1 MTPSA
6 IPPGAE
12 VDPTFVANQLSDPSV
27 RIVEVDVSSASYL
40 AGHIP
45 GAVLWNAYTDLRHPD
60 YQPISASELQDL
72 LRRSGIAA
80 DTTVVVY
87 GYGSHLGYWLLR
99 SCGHDLV
106 RLLDG
111 PRERWSDAGHDW
123 SSDIPGLTMSP
134 FEGATQSRFIASRND
149 VQALMES
156 SGGTILDVRT
166 RAEYLGHDFWPSG
179 APEEAGRAGHIPG
192 AIHLPVD
199 SLRTS
204 AGVFKDRDE
213 LQRVVQEY
221 GLDPAVEIITYC
233 TIGNRA
239 SQVWYALT
247 ALGYADVSVYYGS
260 WVEWGMAADAPIETG

>member
-12 VDPTFVANQLSDPSV
+12 VDPTFVASQLSDPSV

-45 GAVLWNAYTDLRHPD
+45 GAVLWNAYADLRHPD

-87 GYGSHLGYWLLR
+87 GYGSHLATGCCAHVATT
-99 SCGHDLV
+99 SCGCSMGRVSGGATPVTTGRATSLHPPVTVRRRHPVTVHRLQERRPGADGV
-106 RLLDG
+106 IGRDHPRRPHPCRVPRPRLLAIG
-111 PRERWSDAGHDW
+111 GARGSRTGWSH
-123 SSDIPGLTMSP
+123 PGRDTP
-134 FEGATQSRFIASRND
+134 
-149 VQALMES
+149 
-156 SGGTILDVRT
+156 
-166 RAEYLGHDFWPSG
+166 
-179 APEEAGRAGHIPG
+179 AGRLAP
-192 AIHLPVD
+192 
-199 SLRTS
+199 
-204 AGVFKDRDE
+204 DE
-213 LQRVVQEY
+213 RRRLQGSRRLQRVVQEY

-247 ALGYADVSVYYGS
+247 ALGYAHVSVYYGS